1 MPSEEQVAGASYVMN
16 FLDDVENLTNTYATY
31 LNVMV
36 RVQDKYGLGKEK
48 EGEKKKKT
56 IQLDQDDE
64 TAILEVNEAM
74 RVWIARCYIKAN
86 TLQKKIDG
94 MKEGVK
100 KLKKSYESAI
110 SSSTIEKEIAESF
123 VMEINMLFMEGILTD
138 LLVRSQDI
146 YRDVLQ

>member
-1 MPSEEQVAGASYVMN
+1 MPTEGEIAGASYVMN

-36 RVQDKYGLGKEK
+36 RVKDKYGLGKKE
-48 EGEKKKKT
+48 EGEKKKQ
-56 IQLDQDDE
+56 IRLEPEDE
-64 TAILEVNEAM
+64 QAILEVNEAM
-74 RVWIARCYIKAN
+74 RVWIARCYIKAS
-86 TLQKKIDG
+86 TLQKKIDK
-94 MKEGVK
+94 MKDGVK
-100 KLKKSYESAI
+100 NLKKSYESAI

-123 VMEINMLFMEGILTD
+123 VMEINSLFMEGILTE